1 MADKLTLAVNH
12 ALRDR
17 QTYLARAAGGGGIDA
32 KRPNAWREY
41 GYPDQLTFAD
51 FFKLYERHGVAHGVV
66 HRLAEKCWET
76 SPRVIEGDEFDDKRP
91 ETAWEKEFNALAKRT
106 KLWRAFADADRRRMV
121 GRYSCLILQI
131 ADGKQ
136 WHRPVVGRAARIVK
150 FIPAWEGQM
159 RPTAW
164 DGDPTSPTYGEPTMW
179 QYNEAQVDPN
189 TEDGT
194 PERSVSIHP
203 DRVVVVG
210 DLRDGVPLLKAGY
223 NDFVNIEKILGGS
236 GETFLKNAA
245 RQLVAEYDKDVDL
258 GDIARSYG
266 VELVELQQAFNDAA
280 RDLNQGLDVL
290 MAVQGGTV
298 KPLVAAVAD
307 PEPHFDIA
315 LQSACASVR
324 IPAKVVV
331 GMQTGER
338 ASTEDLRDFNKRSQG
353 RRINDLTPDIE
364 TLVLH
369 LTSRRLLSPIAE
381 FAVIWDDLSES
392 SQSEKLAQAKEM
404 AQINKEFV
412 GSGEPVPFTAAE
424 VRDVAGFD
432 AASDAGLPPLPDEEP
447 EPDDEAAQ

>member
-1 MADKLTLAVNH
+1 MADQLTLAVNH

-17 QTYLARAAGGGGIDA
+17 QTYLTRALGMAADA

-41 GYPDQLTFAD
+41 GYPDQLVFDD
-51 FFKLYERHGVAHGVV
+51 FFKLYERHGVAHGVI
-66 HRLAEKCWET
+66 HRLRDKCWQT
-76 SPRVIEGDEFDDKRP
+76 APRVIEGSEYDDKRP
-91 ETAWEKEFNALAKRT
+91 ETAWEREFNALAKRV

-121 GRYSCLILQI
+121 GRYACLILQI
-131 ADGKQ
+131 ADGKRWDQ
-136 WHRPVVGRAARIVK
+136 PLTGKGRLVK
-150 FIPAWEGQM
+150 IIPAWEGQM

-164 DGDPTSPTYGEPTMW
+164 DQNPQSVRYGEPTMW

-258 GDIARSYG
+258 AQIARSYG
-266 VELVELQQAFNDAA
+266 VEPTALQEAFNDAA

-307 PEPHFDIA
+307 PEPHFNIA
-315 LQSACASVR
+315 LQSACSSVG
-324 IPAKVVV
+324 IATKIVI
-331 GMQTGER
+331 GNQTGER
-338 ASTEDLRDFNKRSQG
+338 ASTEDQKDFDKRGQG
-353 RRINDLTPDIE
+353 RREGELTPDIE
-364 TLVLH
+364 TLVMH
-369 LTSRRLLSPIAE
+369 LIDKRLLGTVGE
-381 FAVIWDDLSES
+381 FSVIWDDLTES
-392 SQSEKLAQAKEM
+392 SQAEKLAQAKEM
-404 AQINKEFV
+404 ALINREFV

-432 AASDAGLPPLPDEEP
+432 AASDAGLPPLPDED
-447 EPDDEAAQ
+447 PDGEAAQ